1 MLEQTMLLSNKPE
14 PKPVQKSALR
24 LLRLVLRNFKGVREF
39 MLDLPAGENVSVF
52 GDNATGKT
60 TLFDAYYWLLFGKD
74 SQNRSDFEVKTL
86 DENNQPIHGLEHE
99 VEALFALGRKQFTLR
114 KVYKEQWTKKRGAA
128 EKQFSGH
135 VTEHFFDGVPV
146 TKREYEARI
155 AEIVD
160 DKTFR
165 LLSDPAYL
173 NEVLTWQE
181 RRAILLDVCGDISDA
196 DVIAA
201 DANLKDL
208 TDILGGRSLD
218 DHKAMLKSRRA
229 KINDELQKIP
239 VRINEATRALPDVS
253 GVKPDALKDDV
264 AKAQAA
270 RQAILE
276 QIALAESGGAIA
288 EKQNE
293 LAQIKAQ
300 LLDMETAARRKSEDA
315 LKDKREQLNRARI
328 AVDAAE
334 TQIYS
339 LKEHITEHEGRASRI
354 ADQMQQLRAD
364 WMAVDAEELEY
375 SAQTV
380 CPACGQD
387 LLEDQVEA
395 ARQKAL
401 ADFNQ
406 TKATKLEAITAEG
419 MALKLRKERAEAAAA
434 DACARLAEAERRLSD
449 AKRDVVGLETALN
462 EARSQQADASQ
473 TPEYGAL
480 AMRRDVLATEI
491 ASLKAGAQASTD
503 ALKAEL
509 ATIEQA
515 LQALN
520 RTDLQVH
527 QHTQGQKRI
536 AELKAQEKTLT
547 AEFEQIEREL
557 YLCDEFTR
565 SKVRLLEDSINAKF
579 RYARFKLFDQQV
591 NGAISDTCQTL
602 YGGIPYGSNLNR
614 GARMNVGLDVINAL
628 SEHYRFAVPVWVDNA
643 EAVTQL
649 LPMSTQLIR
658 LVVSKP
664 DKTLRIVKEAY

>member
-1 MLEQTMLLSNKPE
+1 MSQQRIPMDAYE
-14 PKPVQKSALR
+14 PTPTPALR
-24 LLRLVLRNFKGVREF
+24 LLRLALRNFKGVREF
-39 MLDLPAGENVSVF
+39 ALDLPNGENVSVF

-60 TLFDAYYWLLFGKD
+60 TLFDSFSWLLFGKD

-86 DENNQPIHGLEHE
+86 DENNQPIHELEHE
-99 VEALFALGRKQFTLR
+99 VEALFSLGSKRFTLR
-114 KVYKEQWTKKRGAA
+114 KLYKEQWTKKRGAA

-146 TKREYEARI
+146 AKREYEARI
-155 AEIVD
+155 AEIID
-160 DKTFR
+160 NKTFR
-165 LLSDPAYL
+165 LLSDPAYF
-173 NEVLTWQE
+173 NESLSWQE
-181 RRAILLDVCGDISDA
+181 RRAILLEACGDISDA

-419 MALKLRKERAEAAAA
+419 MALKLRKERAEAAAT
-434 DACARLAEAERRLSD
+434 DARARLAEAEKRLSD

-462 EARSQQADASQ
+462 EARSKQADASQ

-565 SKVRLLEDSINAKF
+565 SKVRMLDERINSRF
-579 RYARFKLFDQQV
+579 RYATFKLFEQQV
-591 NGAISDTCQTL
+591 NGAIAECCETL
-602 YGGIPYGSNLNR
+602 YQGVPYGSNLNR
-614 GARMNVGLDVINAL
+614 GARMNVGLDIISTL
-628 SEHYRFAVPVWVDNA
+628 SEHYGFSVPVWVDNA
-643 EAVTQL
+643 EAVTRL
-649 LPMSTQLIR
+649 LPIDAQVIR
-658 LVVSKP
+658 LVVSEP
-664 DKTLRIVKEAY
+664 DKQLRIVKEVS